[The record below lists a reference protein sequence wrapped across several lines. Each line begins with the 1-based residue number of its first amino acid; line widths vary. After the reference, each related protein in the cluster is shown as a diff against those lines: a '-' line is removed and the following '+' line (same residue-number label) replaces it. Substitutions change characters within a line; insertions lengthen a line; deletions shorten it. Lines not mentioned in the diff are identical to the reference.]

1 MMKKMKSSIQFH
13 RQRSSL
19 SKSLN
24 RMLIMNLLTILFILF
39 GIFHSSIQSQKNV
52 NEPEFGARL
61 NNRPQTSI
69 ASHNRHGHRYKQQK
83 SSDLNQNNY
92 HGKKLNS
99 ITSSSSSPLKTKLEK
114 KKNLDSN
121 NNNSS
126 SSGGSVVGNVR
137 IFRKK
142 NNIYSNNGKKPNFP
156 STTTLKTLSTNNQT
170 VLNITNNNHHH
181 KKWPINNKE
190 MINIDAIATTNKVK
204 ANKSANNNNSI
215 DDNDQ
220 SASESIYSN
229 QYVVVG
235 HHDHHH
241 HSNHSHKQ
249 LLQQEQEHHHHA
261 QDDQEKF
268 IRQPI
273 LVDNLMAMSNELPP
287 LTAAL
292 PMHYLSHHE
301 SSSSMDSHLSP
312 SLFAADPNVAS
323 LYAPHSSTDESINGG
338 LIEKP
343 GIIMHHTFPMALNH
357 QQPITHHYYD
367 PSSYLGRESSGLI
380 DSSSMHNHHNAIM
393 MNDHIPGIP
402 GKPWK
407 DYPMYSQVPKTTFHC
422 NGAYGYFADLETGC
436 QLWHYC
442 QPDGRHDSFL
452 CTNGTL
458 FNQMTRVCDW
468 WYNVDCE
475 MSPHLYGVNADLY
488 KQPLAHLQ
496 PLTYHQHNPI
506 SHLI

>member
-1 MMKKMKSSIQFH
+1 MKSSIQFH

-190 MINIDAIATTNKVK
+190 MINIDAIATTNK
-204 ANKSANNNNSI
+204 
-215 DDNDQ
+215 
-220 SASESIYSN
+220 
-229 QYVVVG
+229 
-235 HHDHHH
+235 
-241 HSNHSHKQ
+241 Q

-367 PSSYLGRESSGLI
+367 PSSYLG
-380 DSSSMHNHHNAIM
+380 
-393 MNDHIPGIP
+393 IP